1 MEFEGAI
8 RALCVDA
15 IDAGEMNMWVD
26 PERRVDPLEK
36 GMAAVRPGT
45 GADARRVSKTMRTKE
60 R

>member
-1 MEFEGAI
+1 
-8 RALCVDA
+8 
-15 IDAGEMNMWVD
+15 MNMWVD